1 MVSEMED
8 IKIAVIGL
16 GKQFLDLFPYN
27 LQLSNLYRY
36 RAGRTHS
43 IKGVARGGIRCGRV
57 RETK

>member
-16 GKQFLDLFPYN
+16 GKQFLD
-27 LQLSNLYRY
+27 
-36 RAGRTHS
+36 S